1 LNGLKNNLKKI
12 KIRKMSEQQEQRIS
26 FVLKNFIEEI
36 SKDLKLT
43 EEQKTELKKMA
54 IEDTNKLF
62 NYSLEIK

>member
-1 LNGLKNNLKKI
+1 
-12 KIRKMSEQQEQRIS
+12 MSEQQEERIS

-36 SKDLKLT
+36 SKDLKLSD
-43 EEQKTELKKMA
+43 ERKNELRRIA